1 MEESVPHPDKVG
13 FQMQQRG
20 FDIKAVE
27 GITGGR
33 WKWTVQLTA
42 QRRRQGETRSR
53 ALAIFAAKK
62 AIDGALDPKPP
73 KKVRLR
79 PR

>member
-1 MEESVPHPDKVG
+1 
-13 FQMQQRG
+13 MQHRG
-20 FDIKAVE
+20 FDIKAVQ
-27 GITGGR
+27 GINGGK

-42 QRRRQGETRSR
+42 QRRQGEARNR
-53 ALAIFAAKK
+53 DLAIFAAKK

-73 KKVRLR
+73 KKVRMQ